1 MSAGIQDGQKKGRGE
16 DSDRECRGGAQAK
29 GDYLSLSGEEA
40 GK

>member
-1 MSAGIQDGQKKGRGE
+1 VSAGIQDGQKKGGGE

-29 GDYLSLSGEEA
+29 RDDLSLSGEEG